1 MYFHAVL
8 RGFHGSLSPRHQ
20 SCALDDAFDLLPNLF
35 EYRSSC
41 SAQIKLRRSV
51 FRDNVRRITAM
62 RNDAVN
68 AHIGR
73 EVLAKRIDAV
83 IDLNQCVKRID
94 ALLGRTRGVR
104 GLAMKFNVYRRTA

>member
-1 MYFHAVL
+1 M
-8 RGFHGSLSPRHQ
+8 
-20 SCALDDAFDLLPNLF
+20 
-35 EYRSSC
+35 

>member
-1 MYFHAVL
+1 
-8 RGFHGSLSPRHQ
+8 
-20 SCALDDAFDLLPNLF
+20 
-35 EYRSSC
+35 
-41 SAQIKLRRSV
+41 
-51 FRDNVRRITAM
+51 M

-83 IDLNQCVKRID
+83 IDLNQCIKRID
-94 ALLGRTRGVR
+94 ALLGRTGGVR